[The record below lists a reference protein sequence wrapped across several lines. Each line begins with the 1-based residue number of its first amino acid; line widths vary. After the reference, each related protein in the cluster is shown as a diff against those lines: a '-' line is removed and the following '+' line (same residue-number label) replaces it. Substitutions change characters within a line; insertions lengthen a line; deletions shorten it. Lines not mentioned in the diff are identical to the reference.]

1 MYSMHNEGKSVVAKR
16 SIRTLKNKI
25 SKCIT
30 SVSKNVYID
39 KLDVIVNKYSN
50 NNTYHKTIKMKPTD
64 VISNSIKLELTLVNS
79 SQELNDKDAKFKI
92 GDIVR
97 ISEYKNVFAKGYV
110 PHSSEEVFV
119 ITKLKILFCGHM
131 VLVILK

>member
-1 MYSMHNEGKSVVAKR
+1 MYSMHNERKSAVAKR

-39 KLDVIVNKYSN
+39 KLDAIVNKYSN
-50 NNTYHKTIKMKPTD
+50 NNTYHKTIKMKPSD
-64 VISNSIKLELTLVNS
+64 VKSNSSKLELTLVNS
-79 SQELNDKDAKFKI
+79 SKELNDKDAKFKI

-97 ISEYKNVFAKGYV
+97 ISEYRNVFAKVYV
-110 PHSSEEVFV
+110 KNTV
-119 ITKLKILFCGHM
+119 KN
-131 VLVILK
+131 